1 MRLGVV
7 LLPEILN
14 IHQYWLRTI
23 SNIETILSRL
33 AGGTYSSMRK
43 WILVPQLYDV
53 LSRFGRGEGD
63 GKDVRGGEGEVR
75 IMFDSGA

>member
-1 MRLGVV
+1 MF
-7 LLPEILN
+7 
-14 IHQYWLRTI
+14 
-23 SNIETILSRL
+23 L